1 MKLIVGL
8 GNPGVEYQSTPH
20 NMGFMAIDRIA
31 GQCGVKV
38 TNRHCKAVTAR
49 AILDGQ
55 PVLLAKPETYMN
67 CSGESVRELL
77 ASYEADPAK
86 DLIVLYDEL
95 ALPFGAIRVRER
107 GSAGGHNGVK
117 SIIASLGGSQE
128 FLRIRMGVAPEYKL
142 TNGRD
147 YLLSDDAK
155 GSAAVGG
162 RSAGGMQR
170 SRTNDFDAWGVSR
183 DEPVQSEGE
192 RGRASGVGIEGE
204 RKRSPGESR
213 WIVNMK

>member
-1 MKLIVGL
+1 VKLIVGL
-8 GNPGVEYQSTPH
+8 GNPGVEYQCTPH
-20 NMGFMAIDRIA
+20 NMGFLAIDRIA

-38 TNRHCKAVTAR
+38 ANRHCRAVTAR
-49 AILDGQ
+49 AILEGQ

-128 FLRIRMGVAPEYKL
+128 FLRVRLGVAPEYKV
-142 TNGRD
+142 TSGKD
-147 YLLSDDAK
+147 YLLSPMRKAQQPLAEEALEASSEAVRMILTL
-155 GSAAVGG
+155 GASAAMNRFNQKVNG
-162 RSAGGMQR
+162 AGQ
-170 SRTNDFDAWGVSR
+170 A
-183 DEPVQSEGE
+183 E
-192 RGRASGVGIEGE
+192 
-204 RKRSPGESR
+204 
-213 WIVNMK
+213 

>member
-49 AILDGQ
+49 AILEGQ

-77 ASYEADPAK
+77 ESYEADPAK

-128 FLRIRMGVAPEYKL
+128 FLRIRLGVAPEYKL

-147 YLLSDDAK
+147 YLLSPMRKAQQPLAEEALEASSEAVRMILTL
-155 GSAAVGG
+155 GASAAMNRFNQKVNG
-162 RSAGGMQR
+162 AGQ
-170 SRTNDFDAWGVSR
+170 A
-183 DEPVQSEGE
+183 E
-192 RGRASGVGIEGE
+192 
-204 RKRSPGESR
+204 
-213 WIVNMK
+213 